1 MEPRVHGYGMNLLLR
16 VVPQDWLVFVY
27 DQFSELCTSGHM
39 MTYLLGH
46 RRYCCHGY
54 SLSVATVLLDI
65 LANNRCLFLVVRIP
79 VKLIILYLCLLSSN
93 CILIVAIDSDSC
105 SSLPML

>member
-1 MEPRVHGYGMNLLLR
+1 MEARVHGYCMNLLLR

-46 RRYCCHGY
+46 MRHCCHGD

-79 VKLIILYLCLLSSN
+79 VKLIILYL
-93 CILIVAIDSDSC
+93 AFY
-105 SSLPML
+105 LPNVF